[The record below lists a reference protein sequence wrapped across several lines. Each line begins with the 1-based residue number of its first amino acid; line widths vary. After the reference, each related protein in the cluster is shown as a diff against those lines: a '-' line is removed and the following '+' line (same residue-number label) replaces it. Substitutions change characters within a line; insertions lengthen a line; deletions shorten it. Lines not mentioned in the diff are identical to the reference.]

1 MTESEGGRDGA
12 QRKTRGEREREGEAV
27 LPLYKVKCA
36 PVPIVCQADMKPWG
50 GRTRGEGGL
59 CHLRDSPA
67 AVKVEEKNRNTEA
80 EVERGEVRVCVCVCV
95 SASACSGSK

>member
-1 MTESEGGRDGA
+1 M
-12 QRKTRGEREREGEAV
+12 
-27 LPLYKVKCA
+27 LPLYKGKCA
-36 PVPIVCQADMKPWG
+36 PIPIVCQADMKPWG

-80 EVERGEVRVCVCVCV
+80 EVERGEVRVCVCVFLRLHALAV
-95 SASACSGSK
+95 SDSESDDGNDSPHRKI

>member
-27 LPLYKVKCA
+27 LPLYKGKCA

-50 GRTRGEGGL
+50 GRPRGEGGL

-80 EVERGEVRVCVCVCV
+80 EVERGEVSVCVCFCVCMLWQ
-95 SASACSGSK
+95 

>member
-27 LPLYKVKCA
+27 LPLYKGKCA

-80 EVERGEVRVCVCVCV
+80 EVERGEVRVCVCV

>member
-1 MTESEGGRDGA
+1 MTESEGGERRSTEEDE
-12 QRKTRGEREREGEAV
+12 RREREREGEAV
-27 LPLYKVKCA
+27 LPLYKGKCA

-80 EVERGEVRVCVCVCV
+80 EVERGEVRVCVCV